1 MVVLGVWLALAGAIA
16 IAAGLGGAR
25 RRQRLHTK
33 GVTAWAMVVPTPT
46 DPDDPARGS
55 APVSVQFALDDGRV
69 IERRHARPARR
80 SAALSPG
87 ERVLI
92 WYDPADPGDVLVY
105 GSDGRWSD
113 WLFLTA
119 GALLVIVGVLL
130 TWVVS

>member
-1 MVVLGVWLALAGAIA
+1 MVVFGAWLALAGAIT
-16 IAAGLGGAR
+16 IVAGLGGAR
-25 RRQRLHTK
+25 RRHRLRSR
-33 GVTAWAMVVPTPT
+33 GLTAWAMVLPTPT
-46 DPDDPARGS
+46 DPDDRVSGS

>member
-1 MVVLGVWLALAGAIA
+1 
-16 IAAGLGGAR
+16 
-25 RRQRLHTK
+25 
-33 GVTAWAMVVPTPT
+33 
-46 DPDDPARGS
+46 
-55 APVSVQFALDDGRV
+55 V
-69 IERRHARPARR
+69 IERRHVRPARR